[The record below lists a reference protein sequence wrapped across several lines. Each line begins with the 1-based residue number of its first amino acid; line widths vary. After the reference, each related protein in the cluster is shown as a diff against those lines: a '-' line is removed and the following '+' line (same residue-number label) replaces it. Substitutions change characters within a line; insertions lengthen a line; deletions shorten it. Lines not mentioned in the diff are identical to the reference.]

1 MSRETGLA
9 LMRAI
14 VKFLEQPR
22 GRGATKT
29 QLVDAMKKAV
39 NASAADVV
47 DALEDLRTP
56 RARDR
61 KIVTRVG
68 RMHFVG
74 TVEPERAP
82 RKRPPR
88 VNRVLFPAPKGVTL
102 AMVRNALSGTFVEL
116 LDGPRDALR
125 VGSVEPGFPGLVI
138 RRKAAATLRELGAPA
153 LRTKANACFELGF
166 DDRAAVLFEM
176 NTLIEVQA
184 TITRLTGLPAFNVWN
199 GKRID
204 PPTDSKPRPRAAAG
218 TRTTPG
224 GPRVRRSAAR
234 SRARR

>member
-1 MSRETGLA
+1 MSSKTGLA

-14 VKFLEQPR
+14 VKFLEQPL

-29 QLVDAMKKAV
+29 QLVDAMKKAL

-47 DALEDLRTP
+47 DALEALRTP

-61 KIVTRVG
+61 KIVTRSG

-74 TVEPERAP
+74 TVTPERAP
-82 RKRPPR
+82 RKRPQK
-88 VNRVLFPAPKGVTL
+88 VNRVLFPAPSGVTL
-102 AMVRNALSGTFVEL
+102 ANVRDALSATFVEL

-138 RRKAAATLRELGAPA
+138 RRKKAATLREVEAPA
-153 LRTKANACFELGF
+153 LRAKANACFELGF

-184 TITRLTGLPAFNVWN
+184 TITRLTGMPAFNVWN
-199 GKRID
+199 GKRIE
-204 PPTDSKPRPRAAAG
+204 PPTDSKPRAAAKA
-218 TRTTPG
+218 RTTPG
-224 GPRVRRSAAR
+224 GPRARLLVRRR
-234 SRARR
+234 RARE